1 MSTGTDYSSVF
12 TGGAAKF
19 NPSVYT
25 NPPNLGVSYGAPTA
39 SQPFDWKGAG
49 EAIGGLM
56 GGVGNLIR
64 GIRGEAPIPMAGYG
78 LGNYLQNNDQDKFLT
93 DLISSI
99 ITKTQK
105 ESDPLL
111 RGTGTERVG

>member
-1 MSTGTDYSSVF
+1 MSLV
-12 TGGAAKF
+12 
-19 NPSVYT
+19 
-25 NPPNLGVSYGAPTA
+25 PPNTPYTDVIPTRPTPMGPK
-39 SQPFDWKGAG
+39 PFDWAGAANAFG
-49 EAIGGLM
+49 SAL

-99 ITKTQK
+99 ITKTRT

-111 RGTGTERVG
+111 RSSTADKDNWERPPYSR